1 MKSAALP
8 TDSPLL
14 TFPQAAGWLCIS
26 LRQFRRLV
34 DAGKLPCVKVSERSP
49 RVRVADLNAYLESV
63 TVKHTAA

>member
-1 MKSAALP
+1 MNSLAEGTTLLRFDAAAKAL
-8 TDSPLL
+8 S
-14 TFPQAAGWLCIS
+14 IS

-34 DAGKLPCVKVSERSP
+34 DSGRLPVVKVSERSP